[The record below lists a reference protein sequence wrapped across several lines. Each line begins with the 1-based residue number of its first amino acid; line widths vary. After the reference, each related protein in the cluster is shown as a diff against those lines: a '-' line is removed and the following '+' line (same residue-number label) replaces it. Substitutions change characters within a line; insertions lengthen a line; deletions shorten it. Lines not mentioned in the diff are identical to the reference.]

1 MDMDELKQIVNKI
14 SKDRDTDIYLLSSD
28 ITDIS
33 ADDLI
38 NEIKKTKTN
47 AKNCTLLLTT
57 YGGDPDAGFRIVRY
71 IQRAYKGFYLYVFGS
86 CKSTGTLMALGA
98 TEIVMSDFGEF
109 GPLDIQLTKGDEL
122 INTSGLS
129 YLQSLIALNERLYE
143 SFEQN
148 FMSLKRTTGFTI
160 STRTAAEISSK
171 LAVGII
177 SPISAQIDP
186 LKLGEV
192 NRAIRIADDY
202 GNRLLRDKDGSN
214 VLRRLIG
221 DYSSHGFVIDY
232 EEAKDIF
239 KDTINVR
246 FADND
251 EIILE
256 QNLLHLVRRQANK
269 VSIFA
274 LSNIFAVQSTVPKI
288 ESPTQTVEYNSKEDQ
303 PLNTQENETVQ
314 PIKGAE

>member
-1 MDMDELKQIVNKI
+1 MNMTELKLIVNKI

-28 ITDIS
+28 ITDSS

-38 NEIKKTKTN
+38 NEIKKTKTS
-47 AKNCTLLLTT
+47 AQNCSLLLTT

-71 IQRAYKGFYLYVFGS
+71 IQRAYKEFYLYVFGS

-98 TEIVMSDFGEF
+98 NEIIMSDFGEF
-109 GPLDIQLTKGDEL
+109 GPLDIQLTKDDEL
-122 INTSGLS
+122 TNTSGLS

-148 FMSLKRTTGFTI
+148 FMSLKRKSGFTI

-171 LAVGII
+171 LAIGII

-202 GNRLLRDKDGSN
+202 GSRLLREKDGSN

-232 EEAKDIF
+232 EEARAIF

-246 FADND
+246 FVNDD

-256 QNLLHLVRRQANK
+256 QNLLHLVRRQTNK
-269 VSIFA
+269 TSIFA
-274 LSNIFAVQSTVPKI
+274 LSNIFAEPDKHT
-288 ESPTQTVEYNSKEDQ
+288 TVEPQVPIVEENNHKNQ
-303 PLNTQENETVQ
+303 PLNTQENENAQ
-314 PIKGAE
+314 PIEGTK

>member
-1 MDMDELKQIVNKI
+1 MKEILIFI
-14 SKDRDTDIYLLSSD
+14 SGD
-28 ITDIS
+28 ITDSS

-38 NEIKKTKTN
+38 NKIKETRTD
-47 AKNCTLLLTT
+47 AQNCTLLLTT

-71 IQRAYKGFYLYVFGS
+71 IQRTYKEFYLYVFGS

-98 TEIVMSDFGEF
+98 SEIVMSDFGEF

-122 INTSGLS
+122 VNTSGLS

-148 FMSLKRTTGFTI
+148 FMNLKRTSGFTI

-171 LAVGII
+171 LAIGII

-202 GNRLLRDKDGSN
+202 GTRLLKEKDSSN

-232 EEAKDIF
+232 EEAKAIF
-239 KDTINVR
+239 KDTIDVR
-246 FADND
+246 LVNDD

-256 QNLLHLVRRQANK
+256 RNLLHLLRRQINK

-274 LSNIFAVQSTVPKI
+274 LSKIFTEPIVAPAT
-288 ESPTQTVEYNSKEDQ
+288 ESEAQTTEDNNKENR
-303 PLNTQENETVQ
+303 PLNAQEDENAQPNE
-314 PIKGAE
+314 